1 MNTAVE
7 FQVMPPLTV
16 DEYNDLHDSIKE
28 HGVQVPITVDENSIV
43 IDGHHRRKIA
53 SEIGIDC
60 PTVVKAGLTDTEK
73 RTLAL
78 SLNID
83 RRHLNREQKRALVER
98 SIKADP
104 QLSNREHAR
113 RTGANDKTVAAR
125 RADLEESAE
134 IPHFSERVDP
144 RTGNATQPAT
154 RRRGHTEEEFD
165 RMREELAK
173 EKEMPATLA
182 HETPY
187 KPGHVLTMDSRATK
201 PLITVGEDGRA
212 TSTRES
218 YIKAMNWWRENPRA
232 QQYTAVKE
240 TGLPTS
246 AMSETSSAL
255 RKNGEIPKVGN
266 SGRSPIEEF
275 GLMATAVKN
284 LGLSVDKLFADG
296 VMDYIDAD
304 EMDYYMDG
312 LRDGMKSLRKF
323 QQLAQQI
330 SNN

>member
-1 MNTAVE
+1 MTLATQEDIVDAQVVLTKVE
-7 FQVMPPLTV
+7 ALQLVEELRQLATTYAKTKAAIREKLEYARNSNAWEQIDGCKSYGDFIAHTFGDIPIRWDRDDRQELVADMAFHDDGGMSTRQIGAALHV
-16 DEYNDLHDSIKE
+16 DQKTIVNDMRRSE
-28 HGVQVPITVDENSIV
+28 ENSSDQPRKV
-43 IDGHHRRKIA
+43 QSSDGITRTYNTKPKD
-53 SEIGIDC
+53 EW
-60 PTVVKAGLTDTEK
+60 PVV
-73 RTLAL
+73 
-78 SLNID
+78 
-83 RRHLNREQKRALVER
+83 
-98 SIKADP
+98 P
-104 QLSNREHAR
+104 P
-113 RTGANDKTVAAR
+113 
-125 RADLEESAE
+125 AE
-134 IPHFSERVDP
+134 PDE
-144 RTGNATQPAT
+144 
-154 RRRGHTEEEFD
+154 
-165 RMREELAK
+165 

-182 HETPY
+182 HKTPY
-187 KPGHVLTMDSRATK
+187 KPGHVLTLDSRGTK

-218 YIKAMNWWRENPRA
+218 YIKALNWWRENPRA
-232 QQYTAVKE
+232 QQYEALKA
-240 TGLPTS
+240 TGLPS
-246 AMSETSSAL
+246 GAMSETSSAL